1 MPAAL
6 MNQPKTLALLAR
18 ITGFAAVF
26 FGTTRLLDEQWLV
39 GGALIAVA
47 LAAGYVAWRIE
58 QGVR

>member
-1 MPAAL
+1 MK
-6 MNQPKTLALLAR
+6 QPQALALIAR

-39 GGALIAVA
+39 GGALIGVA

-58 QGVR
+58 QDRR